1 MSRAMLKFAGI
12 AIALCVAI
20 GGPVFGATTL
30 SVADDGGGSSQ
41 TTPPPT
47 PDGHTWDG

>member
-1 MSRAMLKFAGI
+1 MSTTMLKIAGI

-20 GGPVFGATTL
+20 GAPLVGATTL
-30 SVADDGGGSSQ
+30 SVADDGSGSSQ